1 MPIKNLPKD
10 PSISIRLLDLGFE
23 CPVEGTDLSQ
33 SMNLQKVILDELES
47 KGKHGYVLEKT
58 TQRVLNYMQNHFIY
72 GIFRKKVVEEA
83 GQDISVEELIA
94 QVTVYVP
101 REDEKFESD
110 IEGFEKYGIC
120 STDLIMIKGLEVS
133 ESARGKGY
141 AKVLI
146 SLAHSLAKD
155 YNRKHVI
162 TDIAF
167 ANMESLAAFIHSG
180 YVMLDAFHPEGDVQ
194 LAIVYTNL
202 NKTIDHKF
210 DFELNADDY
219 VSVKNAL
226 DEGFYVSEMIRE
238 SQKTI
243 YRLQR
248 DSYISGLKN

>member
-1 MPIKNLPKD
+1 MPIENLPKD
-10 PSISIRLLDLGFE
+10 PSITIRLLDLGFE

-33 SMNLQKVILDELES
+33 SMYLQKCILDELES
-47 KGKHGYVLEKT
+47 KGKDGYVLEKT
-58 TQRVLNYMQNHFIY
+58 VDRVINYMQNHFIY
-72 GIFRKKVVEEA
+72 GIFRKKVVEVNAKEVN
-83 GQDISVEELIA
+83 VEELIA

-101 REDEKFESD
+101 RDDEEFQSD

-146 SLAHSLAKD
+146 SLAHSLAKE
-155 YNRKHVI
+155 YSRKHVI

-180 YVMLDAFHPEGDVQ
+180 YIMLDAFHPVDDVQ

-202 NKTIDHKF
+202 EKKVYHEHT
-210 DFELNADDY
+210 FELDADDY

-226 DEGFYVSEMIRE
+226 DSDFYVSEMIRKE
-238 SQKTI
+238 EKTI
-243 YRLQR
+243 YRLQQ
-248 DSYISGLKN
+248 DGYVAGLKN